1 MSIITPIRPGIE
13 PAMEGEQRETL
24 KAKEPRFKFE
34 TADEIFNLPDANY
47 LVERFIPERCVGL
60 LIGKWGARKT
70 FLGFSWALH
79 LAYGLPDWFGYKL
92 PGEPTDCLIIAREGA
107 SGFKRRI
114 QAFRQHHE
122 LLENPKNLI
131 FLRSPVSFADDVS
144 FAELTQ
150 SIERLDRPFKLS
162 IVDTVGRAIPGVDMA
177 KEQHITLF
185 MERLQQIGEV
195 TKGASLGVHHEN
207 KSGDAT
213 GSMFFQN
220 SSDFMFS
227 VAKEGED
234 ASLMGKVTC
243 LKMKDDE
250 GQWSQKVE
258 YTKILLPSGKS
269 SLVVSRI
276 FSEEAQ
282 PEAKKPGRPKEDRLT
297 PNEATFFRILYDAGK
312 DGLAVEAWNDAARA
326 ANLGV
331 KRPASLVDL
340 RNALKDKKRVREYG
354 GIWKVNHDG

>member
-47 LVERFIPERCVGL
+47 LIERYVPERCVGL

-79 LAYGLPDWFGYKL
+79 LSYGFKDWFGYKL

-114 QAFRQHHE
+114 QAFRDHHE
-122 LLENPKNLI
+122 LDDNPKNLI
-131 FLRSPVSFADDVS
+131 FLRSPVSFADDAS
-144 FAELTQ
+144 FTELKE
-150 SIERLDRPFKLS
+150 SIKRLDRPFKLS
-162 IVDTVGRAIPGVDMA
+162 IADTVGRAIPGVDMA

-195 TKGASLGVHHEN
+195 TQGASLGVHHEN

-220 SSDFMFS
+220 NSDFMFS
-227 VAKEGED
+227 VAKDGDD
-234 ASLMGKVTC
+234 ADLLGKITC

-258 YTKILLPSGKS
+258 YTKILLANGKS
-269 SLVVSRI
+269 SLVVSRV
-276 FSEEAQ
+276 FDDDTKAVQS
-282 PEAKKPGRPKEDRLT
+282 KEPDLT
-297 PNEATFFRILYDAGK
+297 KDEATFYRILYDAGTA
-312 DGLAVEAWNDAARA
+312 GLPVEQWNAAA
-326 ANLGV
+326 KEAGLGV
-331 KRPASLVDL
+331 KRRSDLFDL
-340 RNALKDKKRVREYG
+340 RKSLQDKGRVREYAG
-354 GIWKVNHDG
+354 KWRVNHYG